1 MSRLHYRCQA
11 MVKSPRRPNVIMRRH
26 IALLLG
32 AGLIAVGLATA
43 QFTPRIKPPKKE
55 KELETQTLPLP
66 PEPPS
71 AVIAET
77 GEAAALLYR
86 PKGCSRNRS
95 AMP

>member
-1 MSRLHYRCQA
+1 L
-11 MVKSPRRPNVIMRRH
+11 RRN

-32 AGLIAVGLATA
+32 AGFIAAGLATA

-71 AVIAET
+71 AVVAET
-77 GEAAALLYR
+77 GKLLPR
-86 PKGCSRNRS
+86 TSSSWPPSTRET
-95 AMP
+95 